1 VALAVVLQAV
11 VAQEEQELSA
21 KVLQVQLYLGSRIV
35 VVAVV
40 VLEVHHQTEMAVLV
54 LKALLLDRHSGLAV
68 VVALA
73 QF

>member
-1 VALAVVLQAV
+1 MALAVALLVV
-11 VAQEEQELSA
+11 VALEDQELSA
-21 KVLQVQLYLGSRIV
+21 KGRQVQPYLGSRIA

-40 VLEVHHQTEMAVLV
+40 VLEVLHQIEMAVLE